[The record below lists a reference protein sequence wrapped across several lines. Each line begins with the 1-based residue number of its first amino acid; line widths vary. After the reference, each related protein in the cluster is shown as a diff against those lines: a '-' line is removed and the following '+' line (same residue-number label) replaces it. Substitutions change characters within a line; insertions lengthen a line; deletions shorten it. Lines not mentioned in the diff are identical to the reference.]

1 MRLASTGA
9 TLAALVTTLAAA
21 SWTTTVLGQTP
32 PPSQQGQQTGRA
44 QGQGQTQGRAGGQG
58 RGQGQAGGA
67 RQPARDTTDQA
78 APKDGTGVITGT
90 VVGSDTGRAV
100 RRVRV
105 NLAGGD
111 LRSSRSAVT
120 DDAGRFSFA
129 ALPPGRYTLNASKPG
144 YVNVMY
150 GQKRPGRP
158 GTPIQLADGQQLNG
172 VKMVLPKGGVLTGIV
187 LDENG
192 DPTPGTQVSAWR
204 WEMRTGEK
212 RLTQAGSDQTDDRG
226 QYRIYGLL
234 PGDYVV
240 RATPR
245 NALGDLRQVVQDV
258 AQSVL
263 GGRGGGDALG
273 ALGQLMGGRGGQA
286 GRGAGPGGGGPGAG
300 LGNLQQL
307 MSGRGGQG
315 QAMEMLQGLMG
326 NTSGADD
333 NGVAYAPVYYPG
345 TTTST
350 AAATVPL
357 GVSEERQSLDFQLQ
371 LVQTATVSGSV
382 TSGDGDVSGVQLT
395 LVNETEQ
402 AIGGGMNM
410 TRVQADGTFTFTN
423 IAPGQY
429 VLQARARRG
438 GAGGR
443 GGRGG
448 GAQGGTPDP
457 NTPAAPPEVLWG
469 EVAVAVSG
477 SSVTGVSVTLQP
489 GMKVGGHL
497 AFDGGAMPA
506 DLTRVRVALAPS
518 GGGGGLDLAQNA
530 PAQIDAS
537 GRFTI
542 SGVSPGRYTLRVQ
555 GQVQGFTLRSAVT
568 GGRDILDFPLEVK
581 PNEDVADI
589 AVTMTTQSQELS
601 GSLLDNTGN
610 PATDYTVIVFP
621 AESQYWTPQSR
632 RIVSARPGTDGKFFA
647 RNLPTGE
654 YLIAAVTDVE
664 PGEWFDPAFLTQLRA
679 AAARVTLNAGDKRTQ
694 DLKISGGGLPA
705 AGGSPSR

>member
-1 MRLASTGA
+1 MRLLSTGA
-9 TLAALVTTLAAA
+9 SFAALVAAA
-21 SWTTTVLGQTP
+21 SLTSTLLAQTP
-32 PPSQQGQQTGRA
+32 PPQQQGQQTGRG
-44 QGQGQTQGRAGGQG
+44 QGQGQAQGRAGGQARG
-58 RGQGQAGGA
+58 QGQGQAGGA
-67 RQPARDTTDQA
+67 RQPARDNTDQA
-78 APKDGTGVITGT
+78 APKDGTGVITGA

-158 GTPIQLADGQQLNG
+158 GTPIQLADGQQLTDL
-172 VKMVLPKGGVLTGIV
+172 KMVLPKGGVLTGVV

-263 GGRGGGDALG
+263 GGRGGAGAADALG
-273 ALGQLMGGRGGQA
+273 ALGQMMGGGRGGQA
-286 GRGAGPGGGGPGAG
+286 GRGAGPGGGAG

-307 MSGRGGQG
+307 MGGRGGQG
-315 QAMEMLQGLMG
+315 GQAMDLLQGLMN
-326 NTSGADD
+326 NTGGADD

-350 AAATVPL
+350 AAATVTL

-371 LVQTATVSGSV
+371 LVQTATVSGLV
-382 TSGDGDVSGVQLT
+382 TSADGDLGGVQLT

-402 AIGGGMNM
+402 AIGGGVNM
-410 TRVQADGTFTFTN
+410 TRVQQDGTFSFAN

-429 VLQARARRG
+429 VLKARARRG
-438 GAGGR
+438 GPTGGR

-448 GAQGGTPDP
+448 GAPADASSA
-457 NTPAAPPEVLWG
+457 PAAPPEVLWG
-469 EVAVAVSG
+469 DVSVAVNGQA
-477 SSVTGVSVTLQP
+477 VTGVSVTLQP
-489 GMKVGGHL
+489 GMKVAGHL
-497 AFDGGAMPA
+497 VFDGGAMPT
-506 DLTRVRVALAPS
+506 DLTRVRVALSPA

-530 PAQIDAS
+530 PAQVDAS

-542 SGVSPGRYTLRVQ
+542 TGVSPGRYTLRVQ
-555 GQVQGFTLRSAVT
+555 GQVQSFTLRSAVS
-568 GGRDILDFPLEVK
+568 GGRDMLDFPLDVK

-589 AVTMTTQSQELS
+589 AVTMTTQTQELS
-601 GSLLDNTGN
+601 GSLSDNTGN

-621 AESQYWTPQSR
+621 AEQQYWTPQSR

-647 RNLPTGE
+647 RNLPPGD
-654 YLIAAVTDVE
+654 YMIAAVTDVE

-694 DLKISGGGLPA
+694 DLKISGGGTTAGA
-705 AGGSPSR
+705 ASPSR

>member
-1 MRLASTGA
+1 MRLPSTGVP
-9 TLAALVTTLAAA
+9 LAALLAAA
-21 SWTTTVLGQTP
+21 SLTSALLAQTP
-32 PPSQQGQQTGRA
+32 PPQQQGQQAGRA
-44 QGQGQTQGRAGGQG
+44 QGQAQGRAGGQG

-67 RQPARDTTDQA
+67 RQPARDNTDQA
-78 APKDGTGVITGT
+78 TPKDGTGVITGS

-105 NLAGGD
+105 SLAGGD

-120 DDAGRFSFA
+120 DDAGRFAFA
-129 ALPPGRYTLNASKPG
+129 ALSPGRYTLNASKPG
-144 YVNVMY
+144 YVNVTY

-158 GTPIQLADGQQLNG
+158 GTPIQLADGQQLTDL
-172 VKMVLPKGGVLTGIV
+172 KMVLPKGGVLTGVV

-192 DPTPGTQVSAWR
+192 EPTPGTQVSAWR

-245 NALGDLRQVVQDV
+245 NALGELRQVVQDV

-263 GGRGGGDALG
+263 GGRGGGGADALG
-273 ALGQLMGGRGGQA
+273 ALGQLMGGRGQA
-286 GRGAGPGGGGPGAG
+286 ARGAGPGG

-307 MSGRGGQG
+307 MGGRGGQG
-315 QAMEMLQGLMG
+315 GQAMDLLQGLMG
-326 NTSGADD
+326 DTSGADD

-371 LVQTATVSGSV
+371 LVQTATVSGLV
-382 TSGDGDVSGVQLT
+382 TSADGDLGGVQLT
-395 LVNETEQ
+395 LVNDTEQ

-410 TRVQADGTFTFTN
+410 TRVQQDGTFSFAN

-429 VLQARARRG
+429 VLKARTRRG
-438 GAGGR
+438 GQSGPGGR

-448 GAQGGTPDP
+448 GAPADLSSA
-457 NTPAAPPEVLWG
+457 PAAPPEVLWG
-469 EVAVAVSG
+469 EVSVAVTG
-477 SSVTGVSVTLQP
+477 QAVTGVTVSLQP

-497 AFDGGAMPA
+497 VFDGGAMPA
-506 DLTRVRVALAPS
+506 DLTRVRVTLAPAGS
-518 GGGGGLDLAQNA
+518 GGGLDLAQNA
-530 PAQIDAS
+530 PAQVDAS

-555 GQVQGFTLRSAVT
+555 GQVQSFTVRSAVT

-581 PNEDVADI
+581 PNEDVAD
-589 AVTMTTQSQELS
+589 VTVTLTTQTQEMTGVLS
-601 GSLLDNTGN
+601 DNAGS

-621 AESQYWTPQSR
+621 AEPQYWLPQSR
-632 RIVSARPGTDGKFFA
+632 RIVSARPGTDGKFYA
-647 RNLPTGE
+647 RNLPPGD
-654 YLIAAVTDVE
+654 YLMAAVTDVE
-664 PGEWFDPAFLTQLRA
+664 PGEWFDPAFLAQLRA
-679 AAARVTLNAGDKRTQ
+679 AAVRVTLNPGDTRTQ
-694 DLKISGGGLPA
+694 DLRISGGAPPPA
-705 AGGSPSR
+705 AGGSSSR